1 MRQQSEI
8 GQHFVGMLERMLK
21 IDHGERIGMG
31 EILEA
36 LEAAIQSEE
45 DFHKNKEDVNKDNFI
60 LNLPNKNQ
68 VDIESEVVK
77 EIEFEFENKP
87 TLSSVPLIFS
97 QKAKVLPG
105 VLAE

>member
-1 MRQQSEI
+1 M
-8 GQHFVGMLERMLK
+8 
-21 IDHGERIGMG
+21 
-31 EILEA
+31 
-36 LEAAIQSEE
+36 
-45 DFHKNKEDVNKDNFI
+45 NKDNFI

-97 QKAKVLPG
+97 QKAKVSPG